1 MPTGTVA
8 SWHIQKTGIWM
19 RSIALHA
26 MQSGNSI
33 DSPYAHSYMDGLLG
47 LIEGCRSGKS
57 DPGETLEH
65 IMIDMVSFQR
75 FLDMRL
81 TVLEKS
87 RIRRS
92 PGDWRGSAPVHM
104 PSRLFRMMALRAAL
118 IEPMKMTLALRMH
131 A

>member
-1 MPTGTVA
+1 
-8 SWHIQKTGIWM
+8 M

-81 TVLEKS
+81 TVLEKA
-87 RIRRS
+87 
-92 PGDWRGSAPVHM
+92 GSADRLVIGAAL
-104 PSRLFRMMALRAAL
+104 RLFTCRAGSFG
-118 IEPMKMTLALRMH
+118 
-131 A
+131 